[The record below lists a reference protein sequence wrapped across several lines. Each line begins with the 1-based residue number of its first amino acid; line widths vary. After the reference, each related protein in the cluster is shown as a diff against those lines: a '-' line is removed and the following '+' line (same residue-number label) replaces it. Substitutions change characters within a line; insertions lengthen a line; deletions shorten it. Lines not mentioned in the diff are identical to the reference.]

1 MISREAD
8 MELEAPRI
16 SLQQGLAKRLLDVSL
31 AAFGMIF
38 LLPVFLLVAVSIKL
52 DDPKGK
58 VFFQQTR
65 VGKNGKTFKMYKFR
79 SMVSNADQILNHIL
93 HLNEIDGAMFKI
105 KDDPRITRVGRFIR
119 RTSLDELPQFI
130 NVLKGD
136 MSLVGPRPP
145 LPREVE
151 TYTTY
156 ERQRLQVIPGCTGLW
171 QVSGRNNIDFKAMVE
186 LDLKYINQRSIW
198 FDIKLIFRTISVMF
212 RTKDAY

>member
-1 MISREAD
+1 